1 MFHALLMLIDADY
14 VGGRIVV
21 RGIGVQICNPKFGLR
36 CALFCMLQLSLAM
49 SPANATFRTIPDHSN
64 DGASSIRLN
73 RYDVTLHRSLVF
85 AGASLAQVDSA
96 DSNSGGIK
104 NDPRVKRWRLSL
116 MYGALLL
123 VIFITAAAAIIVFS
137 RRWRQWVRGGRKTG
151 PTDAADVWA
160 MHQTPDDDT
169 DIDTPD

>member
-1 MFHALLMLIDADY
+1 MLIEVDC
-14 VGGRIVV
+14 VVCSKGV
-21 RGIGVQICNPKFGLR
+21 RGKGVQIFNARFGRR
-36 CALFCMLQLSLAM
+36 CALLCMLQLALAM
-49 SPANATFRTIPDHSN
+49 SPANATSRPIPNHSK
-64 DGASSIRLN
+64 GGERSIHLN
-73 RYDVTLHRSLVF
+73 RYDMMLHASFVI
-85 AGASLAQVDSA
+85 AGASLAKGDSA
-96 DSNSGGIK
+96 DSNSGDIK

-160 MHQTPDDDT
+160 MHQTPDDDS
-169 DIDTPD
+169 DIETPD

>member
-1 MFHALLMLIDADY
+1 
-14 VGGRIVV
+14 
-21 RGIGVQICNPKFGLR
+21 
-36 CALFCMLQLSLAM
+36 MLQLALAI
-49 SPANATFRTIPDHSN
+49 SSANATSIPIPVQSN
-64 DGASSIRLN
+64 GGATSIRLS
-73 RYDVTLHRSLVF
+73 RYDVTLHRSVIF
-85 AGASLAQVDSA
+85 AGASLAQVA
-96 DSNSGGIK
+96 PAVSNSGDIK

-169 DIDTPD
+169 DIEAPD